1 VSASSARI
9 EVVDNPKARR
19 FEIHLDGELA
29 GSAYYR
35 LEPGR
40 IAFTHTEVDPAH
52 KGRGLGG
59 RLAHEALDEV
69 RARGLEA
76 LPFCPFIARYIRSH
90 PEYLDLVVPDM
101 RERIASG

>member
-1 VSASSARI
+1 VSASSAQI
-9 EVVDNPKARR
+9 DVVDNPNARR
-19 FEIHLDGELA
+19 FEIHLEGELA

-35 LEPGR
+35 VEPGR

-52 KGRGLGG
+52 KGKGLGG
-59 RLAHEALDEV
+59 RLVSEALDQV
-69 RARGLEA
+69 RARGLHVMPYCA
-76 LPFCPFIARYIRSH
+76 FMAGYIRSH